1 MKTRPKKRKTRPGKT
16 AKKAWTIAVYMA
28 GDNDL
33 DPNAYLD
40 LKEMK
45 HVGSTADM
53 NVVVQVDSESAGSKT
68 TRYSLTKGAASSLP
82 KDAKQKLGNQN
93 TGDPQS
99 LIDFVS
105 WVAANYPADR
115 YALVLWNHGQG
126 WDDTDIFEGERSGTR
141 RRPRSNAFRHAFFR
155 TTVEKAATA
164 ARHTGETTRAI
175 LIDDNSKDFLDNVE
189 MQKVAKAA
197 VAKFGG
203 KIDLFGMDACLMNQI
218 DVAYQLRKQSTFI
231 VGSELTEPLDGWPY
245 DRILAKLAKKP
256 AMTTIELAT
265 IIVDDYIASYK
276 TDGGPVTQSAVAVG
290 KIEAVAEA
298 INVLGAALLA
308 VMDDAAARDA
318 IQIARLKTQRFD
330 DNLNANVDLRHFC
343 ERLDAANVPTA
354 VKSAAQRVGL
364 ALDNYIIK
372 NGSLGAKVANAKG
385 VSIYF
390 PQDEVSPLYSKNL
403 DFAKKN
409 SWTKFLKAF
418 VS

>member
-1 MKTRPKKRKTRPGKT
+1 MKTQRKKSKPAPAKT
-16 AKKAWTIAVYMA
+16 AKKAWTVAVYMA
-28 GDNDL
+28 GDNNL

-45 HVGSTADM
+45 RVGSTA
-53 NVVVQVDSESAGSKT
+53 NINIVAQVDSASAGSKT
-68 TRYSLTKGAASSLP
+68 TRYQLTKGQASSLS

-93 TGDPQS
+93 TGDPKS

-126 WDDTDIFEGERSGTR
+126 WDDTDIFEGERSGSR

-155 TTVEKAATA
+155 RTVEKAAVA
-164 ARHTGETTRAI
+164 ARHTDHTTRAI

-218 DVAYQLRKQSTFI
+218 EVAYQLRKQSAFI

-256 AMTTIELAT
+256 TMDPSELAT
-265 IIVDDYIASYK
+265 TIVDDYIASYK
-276 TDGGPVTQSAVAVG
+276 SDGGPVTQSAVAVG
-290 KIEAVAEA
+290 RVEAVATA
-298 INVLGAALLA
+298 IDALGTALLTS
-308 VMDDAAARDA
+308 MGSPAAKEA
-318 IQIARLKTQRFD
+318 IQIARLKTQHFD

-343 ERLDAANVPTA
+343 ELLDSANVPGA
-354 VKSAAQRVGL
+354 IKAAAQGVRA
-364 ALDNYIIK
+364 ALDSYVLK
-372 NGSLGAKVANAKG
+372 SGHLGVNVANAKG

-390 PQDEVSPLYSKNL
+390 PQDEISPLYKKHL
-403 DFAKKN
+403 DFAKTN
-409 SWTKFLKAF
+409 SWTKFLNAF

>member
-1 MKTRPKKRKTRPGKT
+1 MRTQRKKKT
-16 AKKAWTIAVYMA
+16 APTKVAKKPWTIAVYMA
-28 GDNDL
+28 GDNNL

-45 HVGSTADM
+45 RVGSTADM
-53 NVVVQVDSESAGSKT
+53 NIVAQVDSESAGSKT
-68 TRYSLTKGAASSLP
+68 TRYALTKGAASTLS

-105 WVAANYPADR
+105 WVAANYPAEH

-126 WDDTDIFEGERSGTR
+126 WDDTDIFEGERSGSR

-155 TTVEKAATA
+155 TTVEKAAAT
-164 ARHTGETTRAI
+164 ARHTGSTMRAI

-218 DVAYQLRKQSTFI
+218 EVAYQLRKQSAFI
-231 VGSELTEPLDGWPY
+231 VGSELTEPLDGWRY
-245 DRILAKLAKKP
+245 DRIFSKLSKEP
-256 AMTTIELAT
+256 AMKTRELAA

-276 TDGGPVTQSAVAVG
+276 ADGGPVTQSAVDVSR
-290 KIEAVAEA
+290 IEAVAAA
-298 INVLGAALLA
+298 IDSLGTALLA
-308 VMDDAAARDA
+308 VMDDPATKDA

-343 ERLDAANVPTA
+343 ERLDSATVPTA
-354 VKSAAQRVGL
+354 VKTAAQAVIV
-364 ALDNYIIK
+364 ALGSYVVK
-372 NGSLGAKVANAKG
+372 NGNLGAKVANAKG

-390 PQDEVSPLYSKNL
+390 PQEEISPLYAKHL
-403 DFAKKN
+403 DFAKRN

>member
-1 MKTRPKKRKTRPGKT
+1 MP
-16 AKKAWTIAVYMA
+16 
-28 GDNDL
+28 
-33 DPNAYLD
+33 
-40 LKEMK
+40 
-45 HVGSTADM
+45 
-53 NVVVQVDSESAGSKT
+53 SAGSKT
-68 TRYSLTKGAASSLP
+68 TRYQLTKGQASSLS

-93 TGDPQS
+93 TGDPKS

-126 WDDTDIFEGERSGTR
+126 WDDTDIFEGERSGSR

-155 TTVEKAATA
+155 RTVEKAAAA
-164 ARHTGETTRAI
+164 ARHTDHTTRAI

-218 DVAYQLRKQSTFI
+218 EVAYQLRKQAAFI

-256 AMTTIELAT
+256 TMDPGELAT
-265 IIVDDYIASYK
+265 TIVDDYIASYK
-276 TDGGPVTQSAVAVG
+276 SDGGPVTQSAVAVG
-290 KIEAVAEA
+290 HIEAVATA
-298 INVLGAALLA
+298 IDALGTALLA
-308 VMDDAAARDA
+308 SMGSPAAKET
-318 IQIARLKTQRFD
+318 IQIARLKTQHFD

-343 ERLDAANVPTA
+343 ELLDSANVPGA
-354 VKSAAQRVGL
+354 IKAAAQGVRA
-364 ALDNYIIK
+364 ALDSYVLK
-372 NGSLGAKVANAKG
+372 SGHLGVNVANAKG

-390 PQDEVSPLYSKNL
+390 PQDQISPLYKKHL

-409 SWTKFLKAF
+409 SWTKFLNAF